1 VEPADDELHAF
12 YDRLLKAVDQPIFRR
27 GEWSLCERSGWPD
40 NQSFQNLVAWNWR
53 QGDQRYLVVVNLSDS
68 AGQAQVQVPWPE
80 IAGWNYQLTDLLSG
94 TSFGRDGDQMLSPG
108 LYVDLQP
115 WNYHFFECI
124 RGSRK

>member
-1 VEPADDELHAF
+1 
-12 YDRLLKAVDQPIFRR
+12 
-27 GEWSLCERSGWPD
+27 LCERSGWPD